1 MAWEY
6 YRYSQKFEMHMSHI
20 DKDDLKQIADIA
32 IFKAYD
38 RYDHEFTKD
47 EYENYDKK
55 NCIGFYPFLKKT
67 IKGEILR
74 YIRDSLKI
82 RRKDYNIHEIA
93 VTSSDM
99 PLSNQKGDSE
109 IFLKDIIE
117 DEYSSNDFKTL
128 ELKLEIEEYMNYLTD
143 IEKNIVHSRFY
154 ENLTQKQIGEKYN
167 MSQVH
172 VSRVLKKAIEKMK
185 FASTI
190 KRKHI
195 KTNKIHKEHK
205 EEIVT
210 MKKGTIDTV
219 HALNYFKEHLKDEK
233 PLDYV
238 MNRYCEALDISKS
251 ELIYI
256 LHTTCSSEYNK
267 VVDLYMKYEN
277 DIEIPETSTKRTRR
291 TNRPNIAKQESKTAK
306 EDKEERATETM
317 EKTQDQLLKDVNV
330 IELTL
335 RLNSFD
341 ASICQSHVTLVNLP
355 ESVKLSVKDL
365 KSIRD
370 DIDKLIKIKENI
382 SLNAIK

>member
-1 MAWEY
+1 
-6 YRYSQKFEMHMSHI
+6 
-20 DKDDLKQIADIA
+20 
-32 IFKAYD
+32 
-38 RYDHEFTKD
+38 
-47 EYENYDKK
+47 
-55 NCIGFYPFLKKT
+55 
-67 IKGEILR
+67 
-74 YIRDSLKI
+74 
-82 RRKDYNIHEIA
+82 
-93 VTSSDM
+93 
-99 PLSNQKGDSE
+99 
-109 IFLKDIIE
+109 
-117 DEYSSNDFKTL
+117 
-128 ELKLEIEEYMNYLTD
+128 
-143 IEKNIVHSRFY
+143 
-154 ENLTQKQIGEKYN
+154 
-167 MSQVH
+167 
-172 VSRVLKKAIEKMK
+172 
-185 FASTI
+185 
-190 KRKHI
+190 
-195 KTNKIHKEHK
+195 
-205 EEIVT
+205 

-238 MNRYCEALDISKS
+238 MNRYCEILDISKS
-251 ELIYI
+251 ELTYI
-256 LHTTCSSEYNK
+256 LHTTCPSEYNK
-267 VVDLYMKYEN
+267 VVDLYMKYEA

-291 TNRPNIAKQESKTAK
+291 TTRPNIAKQESKTVK